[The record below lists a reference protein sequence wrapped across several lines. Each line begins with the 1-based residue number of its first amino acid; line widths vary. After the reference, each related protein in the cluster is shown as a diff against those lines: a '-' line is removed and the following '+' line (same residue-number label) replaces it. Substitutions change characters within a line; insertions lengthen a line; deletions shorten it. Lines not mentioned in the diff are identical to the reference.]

1 MVAARR
7 RDLRLMAWG
16 IGGAVGAHVV
26 LLGILPAAIHA
37 IYVDPNEL
45 ARERPYLE
53 HNIAFTRRAFGIDGV
68 SERDYSAE
76 AGLAMRDLANNGDTI
91 RNIRLWDYRPLLRTF
106 RQIQQI
112 RLYYQFYDV
121 DVDRYRLTDG
131 YRQTMLAARE
141 LTPELPERAET
152 WVNRHLQY
160 THGYGVA
167 MSLAAQEGEEGTP
180 TLVVKDLPPVATR
193 GAPVGNP
200 AIYYGEHMPDY
211 VIVPSGIREL
221 DYPSGDD
228 NVYASYRGAGGVPL
242 GSFWSRL
249 LFAFHLMDV
258 NILLTDYTTEAS
270 RIQIRR
276 SLQDR
281 VQRIAPFLRLDR
293 DPYMVTTPEGLFW
306 IQDAYTT
313 SDRYPYSEPY
323 DPAEAGAP
331 GAPFNYIRNSVKV
344 VMDAY
349 DGSVALYVMDP
360 EDPVLAAYRRA
371 FPELFRPLADLPA
384 GLRAHLRYPQDLFQA
399 QVTRYA
405 AYHMRDPQVFYNSE
419 DLWTVPL
426 EKFGDTTVPMEPYY
440 VLMRLPGEERL
451 EFMLMLPMTPQGRDN
466 LIAWVAARSDFPDYG
481 RIVTFKLPKERLI
494 YGPMQVEAL
503 IDQNTEIS
511 RQLTLWDQRGSR
523 VLRGNLLVI
532 PIDHSLLYVEPVY
545 LVAEQNDLPQL
556 KRVIVAHGDRVAME
570 PTLDG
575 ALAALFGA
583 PGVGLAGK

>member
-1 MVAARR
+1 
-7 RDLRLMAWG
+7 
-16 IGGAVGAHVV
+16 
-26 LLGILPAAIHA
+26 
-37 IYVDPNEL
+37 
-45 ARERPYLE
+45 
-53 HNIAFTRRAFGIDGV
+53 
-68 SERDYSAE
+68 
-76 AGLAMRDLANNGDTI
+76 
-91 RNIRLWDYRPLLRTF
+91 
-106 RQIQQI
+106 
-112 RLYYQFYDV
+112 
-121 DVDRYRLTDG
+121 
-131 YRQTMLAARE
+131 
-141 LTPELPERAET
+141 
-152 WVNRHLQY
+152 
-160 THGYGVA
+160 
-167 MSLAAQEGEEGTP
+167 
-180 TLVVKDLPPVATR
+180 
-193 GAPVGNP
+193 
-200 AIYYGEHMPDY
+200 
-211 VIVPSGIREL
+211 
-221 DYPSGDD
+221 
-228 NVYASYRGAGGVPL
+228 
-242 GSFWSRL
+242 
-249 LFAFHLMDV
+249 
-258 NILLTDYTTEAS
+258 
-270 RIQIRR
+270 
-276 SLQDR
+276 
-281 VQRIAPFLRLDR
+281 
-293 DPYMVTTPEGLFW
+293 
-306 IQDAYTT
+306 
-313 SDRYPYSEPY
+313 
-323 DPAEAGAP
+323 
-331 GAPFNYIRNSVKV
+331 
-344 VMDAY
+344 MDAY
-349 DGSVALYVMDP
+349 DGSVAFYVMDP

-405 AYHMRDPQVFYNSE
+405 AYHMRDPQVFYNNE

-511 RQLTLWDQRGSR
+511 RQLSLWDQRGSR

-583 PGVGLAGK
+583 PVSASQASETAQNPALLGDIRARLADAEKALARGDWAGFGAAMDELKRAAERGPGRDEDVPKGGGSP